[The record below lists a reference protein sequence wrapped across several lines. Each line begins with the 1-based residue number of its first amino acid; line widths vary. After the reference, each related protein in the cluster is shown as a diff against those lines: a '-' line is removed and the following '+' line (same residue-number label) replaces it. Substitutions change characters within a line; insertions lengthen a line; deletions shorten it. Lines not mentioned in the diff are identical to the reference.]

1 MVKPIIDMQGLTVT
15 VPSKQGTMVP
25 ILNGVNLTIMPNQV
39 LGLVGESGSGKTM
52 TMRTILGLLPKGA
65 TATADVWQLAG
76 ENSPVG
82 QHQQL
87 RMAMVF
93 QDPLTGLNP
102 VRTIGFHLT
111 EVVKRVHPHYSRL
124 QQQAAAEQALE
135 KVNIPRPTQRLK
147 QYPHELSG
155 GLRQRVLI
163 AMALLA
169 EPDVLIAD
177 EPTTA
182 LDVTV
187 QAQILTLLKELQ
199 RTEALTIIF
208 ITHDL
213 GVISAVADNVAV
225 MRDGQIVEAGT
236 SADIFQ
242 QAQHPYTQALLAAVT
257 AVTDGHASSL
267 QTVPHT
273 DRQQHEEIWLSATHR
288 VLGGVPDGQ

>member
-111 EVVKRVHPHYSRL
+111 EVVKRVHPRYSRL
-124 QQQAAAEQALE
+124 QQ
-135 KVNIPRPTQRLK
+135 
-147 QYPHELSG
+147 
-155 GLRQRVLI
+155 
-163 AMALLA
+163 
-169 EPDVLIAD
+169 
-177 EPTTA
+177 
-182 LDVTV
+182 
-187 QAQILTLLKELQ
+187 
-199 RTEALTIIF
+199 
-208 ITHDL
+208 
-213 GVISAVADNVAV
+213 
-225 MRDGQIVEAGT
+225 
-236 SADIFQ
+236 
-242 QAQHPYTQALLAAVT
+242 
-257 AVTDGHASSL
+257 
-267 QTVPHT
+267 
-273 DRQQHEEIWLSATHR
+273 
-288 VLGGVPDGQ
+288 